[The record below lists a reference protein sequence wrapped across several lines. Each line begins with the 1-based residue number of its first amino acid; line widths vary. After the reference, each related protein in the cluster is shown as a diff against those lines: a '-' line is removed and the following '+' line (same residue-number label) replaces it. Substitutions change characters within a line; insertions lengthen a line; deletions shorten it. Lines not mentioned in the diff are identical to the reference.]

1 MNKQFTVFYAARSQY
16 FTRNDYGVKDGKLYI
31 CKKKFKPKSTEYT
44 EEDLLMCNDS
54 VVNIRYDDQY
64 KVWTNF
70 SILHM
75 KNKVYD
81 YTEYRVLNDGIK
93 ICNSADNFVRNIWKL
108 RNKWVK
114 ARMHRKGCNKPITY
128 TQFDRWE
135 HPVLKNFRVMIS
147 ATKKLITKYGYGVV
161 EGKLTTCVTECAKYE
176 DKYRVRNNFSMMYQ
190 GRMYSYDEYRITDDG
205 LQVCNSSDRL
215 IKEKWR
221 NFIVS
226 EKITTAFK
234 HCNVSVDGF

>member
-1 MNKQFTVFYAARSQY
+1 
-16 FTRNDYGVKDGKLYI
+16 
-31 CKKKFKPKSTEYT
+31 
-44 EEDLLMCNDS
+44 
-54 VVNIRYDDQY
+54 
-64 KVWTNF
+64 
-70 SILHM
+70 
-75 KNKVYD
+75 
-81 YTEYRVLNDGIK
+81 
-93 ICNSADNFVRNIWKL
+93 
-108 RNKWVK
+108 
-114 ARMHRKGCNKPITY
+114 
-128 TQFDRWE
+128 
-135 HPVLKNFRVMIS
+135 MIS
-147 ATKKLITKYGYGVV
+147 ATKKLIITKYGYGVV
-161 EGKLTTCVTECAKYE
+161 EGKLTTCVTECAKFIFTIKYE